1 MTLAKTTKVKFF
13 VQAIVTIRT
22 KLTVRKCAIATF
34 GKTHPIDDIGVL
46 YRREFARMAEVRQG
60 CMTT

>member
-1 MTLAKTTKVKFF
+1 MTLAKTTKVKVF
-13 VQAIVTIRT
+13 VQAFITIRT

-34 GKTHPIDDIGVL
+34 GMTHPTDDIGVL
-46 YRREFARMAEVRQG
+46 YRHKFARMAEVRQG